1 MKESSVNTQCSRERS
16 NRSSMKPAPR
26 LRTWIVSR
34 IRLLT
39 FSGVLALLLTQAGNP
54 QQNFDP
60 PRVALDFRCPTYV
73 LAGNAP
79 ITMHAEVMGAR
90 GLLDEEQAKRIR
102 FKWQLSGAKLLT
114 GQGSGKIII
123 DPAGLQTP
131 GIGCIDVK
139 LEVEGGPP
147 DLQREKTCLLRVDP
161 KCNAPQ
167 IFDQYGGVAVIEERQ
182 HLDHFA
188 KYLKDTGPESIAYII
203 SYSGRSACIYE
214 AQWRANRAKRYLIE
228 KHSLPKDRIVEVDGG
243 VRENWN
249 VDLFIQTRGTCGPL
263 PTPTLARDEAH
274 VRGQCS
280 DTYKESES
288 R

>member
-1 MKESSVNTQCSRERS
+1 
-16 NRSSMKPAPR
+16 MKPARR

-34 IRLLT
+34 IRLLS
-39 FSGVLALLLTQAGNP
+39 FSGVLALLLTQADNP

-79 ITMHAEVMGAR
+79 IAMHAEVMGAR

-102 FKWQLSGAKLLT
+102 FKWQLSGAKLLS
-114 GQGSGKIII
+114 GQGSGKIMI
-123 DPAGLQTP
+123 DPAGLQST
-131 GIGCIDVK
+131 GIACIDVK
-139 LEVEGGPP
+139 LEIEAAPP
-147 DLQREKTCLLRVDP
+147 DLQREKTCRLRVDP
-161 KCNAPQ
+161 KCSAPQ
-167 IFDQYGGVAVIEERQ
+167 IFDQYGDVAVIEERQ
-182 HLDHFA
+182 HLDHLA

-214 AQWRANRAKRYLIE
+214 AQWRANRAKRYLVE

-249 VDLFIQTRGTCGPL
+249 VDLFIQTRSTCGPL
-263 PTPTLARDEAH
+263 PSPTLARDEAL

-280 DTYKESES
+280 DTYKESLA